1 MNIRLIG
8 SVVKVLFYSFDH
20 GDEVGRELIRKRV
33 LQRGF
38 VGNRLTVEVSIFTR
52 ALSSDWLPMLSTINL
67 LSCCKC

>member
-8 SVVKVLFYSFDH
+8 SVVKELFYSFDQ
-20 GDEVGRELIRKRV
+20 VGRELIRKRV

-38 VGNRLTVEVSIFTR
+38 VGNRLTVEGSIFTR

-67 LSCCKC
+67 IGCCKC